1 MGFARFFIPA
11 EIDGFDTMYAIFLT
25 FEASG
30 EPPQRLADAAE
41 AALRRHRP
49 DLSGLVAVDLFGP
62 HPDGGR
68 VNLFDDPDCPTLMVQ
83 MSFASR
89 DGLDAASSAIEGMS
103 TELRCE
109 GHDALWG
116 AFRVVE
122 TPVAG
127 ADACARRTAPLSFMV
142 RYYGPVTDP
151 GAFVS
156 HYVEHHPPILRRFPR
171 IRNVFCYVP
180 VDYDLPGSRPD
191 GVIVGN
197 EVVFDSV
204 EDLNA
209 ALASDVITELRADTA
224 GFPVFGHNTHHA
236 MFRRTVSP

>member
-1 MGFARFFIPA
+1 M
-11 EIDGFDTMYAIFLT
+11 DGFDTMYALFLT
-25 FEASG
+25 FETSG
-30 EPPQRLADAAE
+30 EPSQRLADAAQ
-41 AALRRHRP
+41 ATLRRHSP
-49 DLSGLVAVDLFGP
+49 GLSGPAAVDLFGP

-68 VNLFDDPDCPTLMVQ
+68 VNLFDDPDCPALMMQ
-83 MSFASR
+83 MSFARR
-89 DGLDAASSAIEGMS
+89 DGLDAARGALVGMT
-103 TELRCE
+103 TELRRE
-109 GHDALWG
+109 GHHAVCG
-116 AFRVVE
+116 AFQVVE

-127 ADACARRTAPLSFMV
+127 ADACMPRTAPLSFMV
-142 RYYGPVTDP
+142 RYYGPASDP
-151 GAFVS
+151 GAFAS
-156 HYVEHHPPILRRFPR
+156 HYVVHHPPILRRFPR

-197 EVVFDSV
+197 EVVFDTV

-224 GFPVFGHNTHHA
+224 GFPAFGHNTHHA